1 MCKFVL
7 NWWYYLENRDFGE
20 KSRVNGDIQARFCE
34 RFWVEFLLP
43 TRHKKR
49 KKHRTPSRIR

>member
-43 TRHKKR
+43 TRHNITY
-49 KKHRTPSRIR
+49 HRIARS